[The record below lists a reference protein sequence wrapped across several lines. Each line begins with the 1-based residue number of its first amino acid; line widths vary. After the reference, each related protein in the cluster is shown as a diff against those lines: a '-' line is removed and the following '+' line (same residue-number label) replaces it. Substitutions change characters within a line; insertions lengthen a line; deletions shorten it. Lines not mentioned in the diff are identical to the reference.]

1 MATWARDAVVY
12 HLFPMGLCGAPP
24 RNDFSSAPVPRLEAL
39 RPWIRHAR
47 ELGANT
53 ILLGP
58 VLESSAHGYD
68 TANFGEVD
76 RRLGTT
82 ELVQSLVG
90 EAHGLGMKVLYD
102 AVFGHVGRD
111 FWAFRDVREHGAS
124 SKWAGWFKGLRFDA
138 KSPLG
143 DPFGYECW
151 KGAWELPRLELKNPA
166 VREHLFGNVDH
177 WVRTF
182 GFDGL
187 RLDTADWLD
196 LDFLEALRAHCD
208 SLREDL
214 WLMGEVVHGDYR
226 KQAHPRALHSVTNY
240 ECSKGLWS
248 SLNDRN
254 YFEIAYALNRQFGTG
269 GLYRD
274 LPLYAFAD
282 NHDVDRAATSLKRR
296 EDLPLLYALLFTM
309 PGVPSIYYGSEF
321 GLQGRRTAT
330 DDRVLRPRL
339 TVEEAAAGGDAGLS
353 RTIQRLIALRQASP
367 ALRRGDYTQQQVAKE
382 QLVFL
387 RSSPEQTV
395 LVGLNC
401 GDQAATLDLAL
412 RTGGSRLRDLAG
424 EGPEIAV
431 AGGRARITIEPHG
444 VRLLEL
450 R

>member
-1 MATWARDAVVY
+1 MAAWARDAVVY

-24 RNDFSSAPVPRLEAL
+24 RNDFHSAPASRLEAL

-47 ELGANT
+47 GLGANT

-68 TANFGEVD
+68 TANLGEVD

-82 ELVQSLVG
+82 ELLQSLVG

-111 FWAFRDVREHGAS
+111 FWAFRDVREKGPSSQWAS
-124 SKWAGWFKGLRFDA
+124 WFKGLKFGAR
-138 KSPLG
+138 SPLG

-151 KGAWELPRLELKNPA
+151 KGAWELPRLELSNPA

-177 WVRTF
+177 WIRTF

-196 LDFLEALRAHCD
+196 VGFLEALRAHCD
-208 SLREDL
+208 QVRPDF

-226 KQAHPRALHSVTNY
+226 KQANPKALHSVTNY

-248 SLNDRN
+248 SLNDKN
-254 YFEIAYALNRQFGTG
+254 YFEIAYALNRQFGNG

-274 LPLYAFAD
+274 VPLYAFVD
-282 NHDVDRAATSLKRR
+282 NHDVDRAATSLRRR
-296 EDLPLLYALLFTM
+296 EDLPLLYSLLFTM
-309 PGVPSIYYGSEF
+309 PGVPSVYYGSEF
-321 GLQGRRTAT
+321 GLQGKRTAT
-330 DDRVLRPRL
+330 DDRALRPSL
-339 TVEEAAAGGDAGLS
+339 TVEEAASRGDRALCGTL
-353 RTIQRLIALRQASP
+353 QRLAAQRHASP
-367 ALRRGDYTQQQVAKE
+367 ALRRGDYTQLHVALE
-382 QLVFL
+382 QLAFQ

-395 LVGLNC
+395 VVVLNSSEK
-401 GDQAATLDLAL
+401 AAVLELPV
-412 RTGGSRLRDLAG
+412 RGSRLRDLAG
-424 EGPEIAV
+424 ASAEVAV
-431 AGGRARITIEPHG
+431 QGGRARVEVPPRSA
-444 VRLLEL
+444 RLLEL
-450 R
+450 S

>member
-24 RNDFSSAPVPRLEAL
+24 RNDFRSEPVPRLEAL

-47 ELGANT
+47 ELGANAV
-53 ILLGP
+53 LLGP
-58 VLESSAHGYD
+58 VLESGSHGYD

-82 ELVQSLVG
+82 ELLQSLVAQ
-90 EAHGLGMKVLYD
+90 AHGLGMRVLYD

-111 FWAFRDVREHGAS
+111 FWAFRDVREKGAAS
-124 SKWAGWFKGLRFDA
+124 PWAAWFKGLRSGA

-151 KGAWELPRLELKNPA
+151 KGAWELPRLELSNPA

-177 WVRTF
+177 WIRVF

-196 LDFLEALRAHCD
+196 VGFLEALRAHCD
-208 SLREDL
+208 GAREDF

-226 KQAHPRALHSVTNY
+226 KQANPKALHSVTNY

-254 YFEIAYALNRQFGTG
+254 YFEIAYALNRQFGPG

-282 NHDVDRAATSLKRR
+282 NHDVDRVATSLRR
-296 EDLPLLYALLFTM
+296 SEDLPLLYALLFTM
-309 PGVPSIYYGSEF
+309 PGVPSVYYGSEL
-321 GLQGRRTAT
+321 GLTGKRTAT
-330 DDRVLRPRL
+330 DDKALRPCL
-339 TVEEAAAGGDAGLS
+339 AVDEAVARGDRGLA
-353 RTIQRLIALRQASP
+353 RTIQGLVAQRHASP
-367 ALRRGDYTQQQVAKE
+367 ALRRGDYAQVHVAKE

-387 RSSPEQTV
+387 RSAPEQSV
-395 LVGLNC
+395 LVALNC
-401 GDQAATLDLAL
+401 ADQPVALDVSVRA
-412 RTGGSRLRDLAG
+412 SRLHALAG
-424 EGPEIAV
+424 DGPDV
-431 AGGRARITIEPHG
+431 VVSKGRARLEIGAHAM
-444 VRLLEL
+444 RLLEL